1 VISRAWSGLPSSG
14 GSSLWTDVRPPPT
27 AAVRPSRLTRG
38 ARRSRICRLNSILL
52 VEGHDEVRAALRDW
66 LHLSLG
72 TAQLREARNL
82 QEALDQTA
90 KTMPDVVLINL
101 ELPGLNGI
109 EATRELRRR
118 CPECPVVIMSV
129 NDSEVLRSAAL
140 GAGAAAFVSKR
151 ELPHGLLPIL
161 GRIL

>member
-1 VISRAWSGLPSSG
+1 MAPAYDGP
-14 GSSLWTDVRPPPT
+14 
-27 AAVRPSRLTRG
+27 
-38 ARRSRICRLNSILL
+38 LNSILL
-52 VEGHDEVRAALRDW
+52 VEEHDEMRAALRDW
-66 LHLSLG
+66 LLVSLES
-72 TAQLREARNL
+72 AKLREARSL
-82 QEALDQTA
+82 QEAIDQTEQ
-90 KTMPDVVLINL
+90 TMPDVVLINL

-118 CPECPVVIMSV
+118 FPSCPVVIMSV
-129 NDSEVLRSAAL
+129 NDSEALRSAAL

>member
-1 VISRAWSGLPSSG
+1 
-14 GSSLWTDVRPPPT
+14 
-27 AAVRPSRLTRG
+27 
-38 ARRSRICRLNSILL
+38 LNSILL

-66 LHLSLG
+66 LHMSLG

-82 QEALDQTA
+82 QEALDHTA
-90 KTMPDVVLINL
+90 QTMPDVVLINL

-118 CPECPVVIMSV
+118 CPACPVVIMSV
-129 NDSEVLRSAAL
+129 NDSEALRRAAL

>member
-1 VISRAWSGLPSSG
+1 M
-14 GSSLWTDVRPPPT
+14 
-27 AAVRPSRLTRG
+27 
-38 ARRSRICRLNSILL
+38 NSILL
-52 VEGHDEVRAALRDW
+52 VEEHDEMRAALRDW
-66 LHLSLG
+66 LLVSLDS
-72 TAQLREARNL
+72 AKLREARSL
-82 QEALDQTA
+82 QEAIDQTEQ
-90 KTMPDVVLINL
+90 TMPDVVLINL

-118 CPECPVVIMSV
+118 CPSCPVVIMSV
-129 NDSEVLRSAAL
+129 NDSEALRSAAI